1 MKILRISL
9 RNLASL
15 AGTHT
20 VDFTREPLRSA
31 GLFSI
36 SGPTGSGKSTLL
48 DALCLALYDDT
59 PRLSAAGGV
68 QIPDNAKGDLITQ
81 KDPGN
86 LLRRGAAEG
95 FAEVAFVGVDGL
107 TYTARWMI
115 RRAHKSSDGALQ
127 NAAMALLEGD
137 VQYGDD
143 GVIIASSRKNEVL
156 AAIEAKVGLSFEQFT
171 RAVLLAQ
178 NDFAVF
184 LKSDD
189 KERALIL
196 QALTGTE
203 RFERL
208 SVAVFDRNKAES
220 EAVLALKNQLTGL
233 APLDPGP
240 RAAAQ
245 AAVKTAADEFAA
257 AEAAC
262 AERDRHLAWFQ
273 RQQELSNAEAK
284 AAEELNRAQQ
294 AVESAAPRRDEME
307 RIGAIIH
314 DARPLHDAERRE
326 TTQQGIGDAALKSAT
341 DRQAEERKKEAHLRQ
356 VHIDAMALAT
366 KATLARDAAQP
377 ELLRARALDAQLEP
391 LAKRLV
397 ATQTE
402 RERAELAVRLSTEK
416 YEALVSEIT
425 KQAKARQALTEQR
438 DVLAPY
444 AFFTTDAAA
453 WAERLTSAHQ
463 ARESQ
468 VSLTKTLALKTTAAT
483 QLATKA
489 EQETAALAKL
499 QGALEQ
505 SRDQRTAAELAAKGF
520 DPEVIAAQRP
530 TLEADQQALG
540 LLQSHWTKLLDL
552 TALARV
558 STNALRD
565 VEAEIGK
572 DTQALDILQRTT
584 LPSAQT
590 AWETSLAALALVEA
604 AADQAVPKLRES
616 LRPQKP
622 CPVCGSEHHP
632 YSSHAPTVE
641 IAVLRSL
648 RKQVAEKLTA
658 LESLRAQITQ
668 LTTQLQQNA
677 KQQAARQVELTKLN
691 TQILEERTRTPSAPT
706 LTSLLALPEA
716 ERGPALLARQE
727 QLTQDVRELQAQDV
741 AQRQAMTK
749 LAAAQLAYDQAHT
762 AYANAERSLGEL
774 ARQRAAAEAARD
786 ATSEQAGQAGQT
798 TDTRRAALAPL
809 FEHLHEAN
817 AKFDR
822 DADGFIAHFNQ
833 ETGRLRE
840 LEKRLV
846 EASQLAAQA
855 ETQRGGLKDAVTA
868 AEATLAQR
876 RQDETTV
883 RTEHDTLNTERKA
896 LVSGRP
902 VAEVAVEL
910 ERTFAEAAQKRD
922 TAALA
927 LADTEKNLAATTE
940 AMRGHQKTSDEV
952 ATRRTAAQTAMD
964 GWLADFSSRSG
975 RPLDR
980 GGLAAYLTRDEAWLK
995 AERTALDVLSAA
1007 VQTST
1012 GARAANVKSFTDHD
1026 ATRATP
1032 DDNATVRADHATRTL
1047 TRDTA
1052 KKHHIDVA
1060 AVLASDDGRRLKCAE
1075 LFAQLTVR
1083 QDQAEPWGKLN
1094 ELIGS
1099 ADGTKFRAI
1108 VQRRTL
1114 DFLLGYANAQLDL
1127 LSARYRLE
1135 RLPESLNLIVCDRDM
1150 ADERRSVH
1158 SLSGGESFLVS
1169 LALALG
1175 LASLTSNR
1183 LRIESL
1189 FIDEGFG
1196 SLDPETLNTAMN
1208 ALTHLESQG
1217 RKVGVISHVS
1227 EMADAI
1233 PVQIRVVKGRLGAS
1247 RLLVPGAGPATE
1259 ETVEETEPTKPTAKA
1274 NASPEVIAALAER
1287 VLVIL
1292 RRAQAEGKAQV
1303 SVTALRKE
1311 LVCEAEELAA
1321 ARQALGCQLITTG
1334 KNVAL
1339 A

>member
-95 FAEVAFVGVDGL
+95 FAEVAFGGVDGQ

-127 NAAMALLEGD
+127 NAVMSLLAGD
-137 VQYGDD
+137 VPNGTE
-143 GVIIASSRKNEVL
+143 GAIIASARKSEVL

-184 LKSDD
+184 LKSED

-233 APLDPGP
+233 APLNPEP
-240 RAAAQ
+240 RAAAE
-245 AAVKTAADEFAA
+245 AAVKTATDELATT
-257 AEAAC
+257 EAAC

-273 RQQELSNAEAK
+273 RQQELSNAVAK
-284 AAEELNRAQQ
+284 AAEELNRAQK
-294 AVESAAPRRDEME
+294 AVEAAAPRRDEME
-307 RIGAIIH
+307 RTGAIIH
-314 DARPLHDAERRE
+314 EARPLHDAEQRE
-326 TTQQGIGDAALKSAT
+326 TTQQGIADTALKSAT
-341 DRQAEERKKEAHLRQ
+341 DRQAEERKKEARLRQ
-356 VHIDAMALAT
+356 AHIDAMALAT
-366 KATLARDAAQP
+366 QATQARDAAQP
-377 ELLRARALDAQLEP
+377 ALLRARALDAQLEP
-391 LAKRLV
+391 LTKRLA
-397 ATQTE
+397 ATQAE
-402 RERAELAVRLSTEK
+402 RERAELAVRQSTEK
-416 YEALVSEIT
+416 HEVLVSEIT
-425 KQAKARQALTEQR
+425 KQARATQALTEQR

-444 AFFTTDAAA
+444 ACFTIDAAA

-499 QGALEQ
+499 KGALEQ
-505 SRDQRTAAELAAKGF
+505 SRARRTATELAAKSF
-520 DPEVIAAQRP
+520 DPEAISLQRR

-540 LLQSHWTKLLDL
+540 LLQSHWAKLTDLTDLARSAL
-552 TALARV
+552 TAL
-558 STNALRD
+558 SD
-565 VEAEIGK
+565 VETEIRR
-572 DTQALDILQRTT
+572 DTQALDGLQCTQ

-590 AWETSLAALALVEA
+590 AWETSQAALALVEA
-604 AADQAVPKLRES
+604 AADHAVPKLRES
-616 LRPQKP
+616 LRPQTP

-632 YSSHAPTVE
+632 YSSHAPIVE
-641 IAVLRSL
+641 IEVLRVL
-648 RKQVAEKLTA
+648 RKQVVEKLAA
-658 LESLRAQITQ
+658 LESLRAQVIK
-668 LTTQLQQNA
+668 LTTVLQQNA
-677 KQQAARQVELTKLN
+677 RQQAARQAELAKLN
-691 TQILEERTRTPSAPT
+691 TQISDERTRTPSAST
-706 LTSLLALPEA
+706 LAPLLALPDA
-716 ERGPALLARQE
+716 ERAPALLARQE
-727 QLTQDVRELQAQDV
+727 QLAQAHRTLLAQDE
-741 AQRQAMTK
+741 ALR
-749 LAAAQLAYDQAHT
+749 LATTTLATAQLAYDQAHT
-762 AYANAERSLGEL
+762 THGNAERSLGEL

-786 ATSEQAGQAGQT
+786 AVGEQAVQAGKT
-798 TDTRRAALAPL
+798 VATRLAALAPL
-809 FEHLHEAN
+809 FEKLPEAR
-817 AKFDR
+817 AEFDR
-822 DADGFIAHFNQ
+822 DAARFIEHFSQ
-833 ETGRLRE
+833 ETSRLRE
-840 LEKRLV
+840 LEKRLA
-846 EASQLAAQA
+846 EAVQHAAQS
-855 ETQRGGLKDAVTA
+855 ETRRAGLKEAVTA
-868 AEATLAQR
+868 AEGTLALR
-876 RQDETTV
+876 RQDEATA
-883 RTEHDTLNTERKA
+883 RTEHDALNTERKI
-896 LVSGRP
+896 LFSGRP
-902 VAEVAVEL
+902 VVEVADEL
-910 ERTFAEAAQKRD
+910 ERAHAEATQKRD
-922 TAALA
+922 AAALA
-927 LADTEKNLAATTE
+927 FAAAEKDLATTTE
-940 AMRGHQKTSDEV
+940 ALRGHQRIVDEV
-952 ATRRTAAQTAMD
+952 TARRTAAQAAMD

-975 RPLDR
+975 RALDR
-980 GGLAAYLTRDEAWLK
+980 AGLAAYLTRDEAWLK
-995 AERTALDVLSAA
+995 AERTSLDVLSAA

-1012 GARAANVKSFTDHD
+1012 GARAANVKSLTDHD
-1026 ATRATP
+1026 ATRPTP
-1032 DDNATVRADHATRTL
+1032 DDEATVRADQATRTH
-1047 TRDTA
+1047 TRATA
-1052 KKHHIDVA
+1052 KQHHIDVA
-1060 AVLASDDGRRLKCAE
+1060 AVLASDDRRRLECAE
-1075 LFAQLTVR
+1075 LLARLTAR

-1135 RLPESLNLIVCDRDM
+1135 RLPESLNLIVRDRDM

-1208 ALTHLESQG
+1208 ALMHLESQG

-1233 PVQIRVVKGRLGAS
+1233 PVQIRVVKGRSGAS
-1247 RLLVPGAGPATE
+1247 RLLVPGAELSTE
-1259 ETVEETEPTKPTAKA
+1259 ETVEETESTKPKAKA
-1274 NASPEVIAALAER
+1274 NASSEVIAALAER

-1292 RRAQAEGKAQV
+1292 RHAQAEGKAQV

-1311 LVCEAEELAA
+1311 LACEAEELAA

-1334 KNVAL
+1334 KSVAL